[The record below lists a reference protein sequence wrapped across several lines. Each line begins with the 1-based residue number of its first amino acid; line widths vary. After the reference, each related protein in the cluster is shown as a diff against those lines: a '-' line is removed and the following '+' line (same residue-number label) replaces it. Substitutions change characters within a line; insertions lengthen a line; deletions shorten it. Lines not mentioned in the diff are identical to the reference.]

1 VIVDWG
7 RDCQQFPTHVQPLV
21 CAQLV
26 GCQNGCNHLLGTAQS
41 LGPATRH
48 CSVVAATALAR
59 RPLFF
64 CSCPASNLDQPR
76 CRCIC
81 SAFLSQHT
89 LWLIYRLH
97 APYRCSS
104 LTASRSFDAGGI
116 AYLRTNILRRSKH
129 PLPDFCAETSTNA
142 GGTPTTRHLPTRH
155 DQAAN
160 RSKRYPR

>member
-1 VIVDWG
+1 MLTGGEIASNFPPTSNRWCARCWLAARMATIISLERRSLWG
-7 RDCQQFPTHVQPLV
+7 LPPDTLLRGRCYCLGPTASLLLFVPSLQPPSTSLS
-21 CAQLV
+21 L
-26 GCQNGCNHLLGTAQS
+26 HLL
-41 LGPATRH
+41 
-48 CSVVAATALAR
+48 C
-59 RPLFF
+59 
-64 CSCPASNLDQPR
+64 
-76 CRCIC
+76 
-81 SAFLSQHT
+81 FLSQHT

>member
-1 VIVDWG
+1 MPAISHP
-7 RDCQQFPTHVQPLV
+7 RPT
-21 CAQLV
+21 V
-26 GCQNGCNHLLGTAQS
+26 GARAAGWLPEWLQSSLWNGAASGACHQT
-41 LGPATRH
+41 H
-48 CSVVAATALAR
+48 CCVVAATALAR

-129 PLPDFCAETSTNA
+129 PSPNFCAKTSGKRWRKHPA
-142 GGTPTTRHLPTRH
+142 SRHQQTRH
-155 DQAAN
+155 D
-160 RSKRYPR
+160 RR

>member
-21 CAQLV
+21 RALLV
-26 GCQNGCNHLLGTAQS
+26 GCQNGYNHLFGTAQP

-48 CSVVAATALAR
+48 TAAWSLLLPWPDGLSSSVRAQPPTSINLAVAASALLPFTTHSLA
-59 RPLFF
+59 
-64 CSCPASNLDQPR
+64 D
-76 CRCIC
+76 
-81 SAFLSQHT
+81 
-89 LWLIYRLH
+89 YRLH